1 MLFNLLFLRFIIRIW
16 KMKGGLV
23 MFGFIIFWLGLITF
37 ILIDVNVV
45 FGTIA
50 FIVNL
55 AIVLYLTGV
64 DVERNEGGEN
74 NRK

>member
-1 MLFNLLFLRFIIRIW
+1 
-16 KMKGGLV
+16 